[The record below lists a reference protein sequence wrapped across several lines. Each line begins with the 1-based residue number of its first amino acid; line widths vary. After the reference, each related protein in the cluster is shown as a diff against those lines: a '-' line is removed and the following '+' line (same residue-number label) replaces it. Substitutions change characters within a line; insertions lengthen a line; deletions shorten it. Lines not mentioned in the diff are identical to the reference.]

1 MSRGRQQ
8 SISTLPVNSDPS
20 NTSEYKII
28 TLGNAGIGK
37 STLIASYAKGT
48 LDQNFT
54 HQEQTTMRIVQ
65 RGQKLVQVKL
75 WDTAGQE
82 RYDSITQNYYRG
94 AHGCLL
100 CFDITNEESFADL
113 KEWYDKLKSH
123 CEHSFPATILV
134 GTKGDQR
141 HSNQFVQN
149 LKSQPDCLMAARN
162 LGLVY
167 REVDCQKQETIE
179 DTFDHLINL
188 IEHKRSSKQGDPNN
202 NWALFSGSG
211 SIKLQPAVEEE
222 KEKKSFCQNLC

>member
-75 WDTAGQE
+75 WDTAGE
-82 RYDSITQNYYRG
+82 LTDDMHYELFN
-94 AHGCLL
+94 
-100 CFDITNEESFADL
+100 
-113 KEWYDKLKSH
+113 
-123 CEHSFPATILV
+123 P
-134 GTKGDQR
+134 
-141 HSNQFVQN
+141 
-149 LKSQPDCLMAARN
+149 
-162 LGLVY
+162 
-167 REVDCQKQETIE
+167 
-179 DTFDHLINL
+179 LI
-188 IEHKRSSKQGDPNN
+188 
-202 NWALFSGSG
+202 
-211 SIKLQPAVEEE
+211 
-222 KEKKSFCQNLC
+222 